1 MNQNQNN
8 QITTI
13 TTPTKVK
20 KNELILTVLPTPHQ
34 EFGSYRDMCIFL
46 GLTPTTGNARMAQLK
61 QLERY
66 FSWTRNGNK
75 YIVGEVYAQPL
86 QYVENR
92 GKSRPLQEY
101 QTLFKTVMLYEP
113 LYGAIKDHPLGEE
126 NNVVSYTKTELRQKL
141 FKLVNKDYYNARK
154 DIRRAGKE
162 LGLDERVIKMGDGKV
177 TDKIGEMNY
186 LRPFEEL
193 EEYGVKVD
201 TGFYVYYI
209 KVGDYLEKNDKI
221 INCRMATEEEEE
233 IIRAAGNIGTWEYEE
248 EYKDLGWEEKMDPE
262 THKEKRGREIL
273 RNKLKIL
280 NGTDD
285 IDKVVGEILAAD
297 MEKEKAPH
305 TEGEARGTVG
315 DAGGIGGTV
324 GGTRE
329 DDKDYNPDGYF
340 EKYVEAVSER
350 IRERRDPEKRG
361 DGFFTRELI
370 EMIKKGDGLNRY
382 ALERGEFW
390 VNIIE
395 KVRFRLPKKSKFTL
409 VANIGSLTDKIMTMP
424 EAQVKLNQYMLDW
437 FDDKADN
444 KWGGFGEKF
453 LNESATGSKDIG
465 GDLKK
470 FAKRY
475 IGLKGVERT
484 YEWQEYGDDEG
495 KRWKVRYA
503 GNKMTFD
510 EENLV
515 LLLGKFGE
523 EKAGGKAVIIWN
535 APLPGLLCTNCKE
548 LVELARG
555 IWTERGWMP
564 IEGYMG
570 GIWDEEK
577 DGGRGEEIGCFILEL
592 GDVGVG
598 VLEGEWE
605 KRKSNF
611 EFF

>member
-1 MNQNQNN
+1 MKDQTNAKRKQSDA
-8 QITTI
+8 IKLTI
-13 TTPTKVK
+13 
-20 KNELILTVLPTPHQ
+20 LPTPHQ
-34 EFGSYRDMCIFL
+34 EFKNYRELVGFL
-46 GLTPTTGNARMAQLK
+46 GLPILEGDSKTYQLK
-61 QLERY
+61 QLSN
-66 FSWTRNGNK
+66 FFTWTKQGNK
-75 YIVGEVYAQPL
+75 FIIEEVYNKPL
-86 QYVENR
+86 ELKSNR

-101 QTLFKTVMLYEP
+101 QTLFKTVMLYEL

-126 NNVVSYTKTELRQKL
+126 SNVVSYTKTELRQKL

-297 MEKEKAPH
+297 MEREKKPH
-305 TEGEARGTVG
+305 TEEAGKAGGQVEGAGTVG
-315 DAGGIGGTV
+315 TGGGT
-324 GGTRE
+324 GGE
-329 DDKDYNPDGYF
+329 GDKDYNPDGYF

-361 DGFFTRELI
+361 DGFFTKELI

-570 GIWDEEK
+570 GICDEEK
-577 DGGRGEEIGCFILEL
+577 DGGRGEEIGCFILDL
-592 GDVGVG
+592 GDVGAKI
-598 VLEGEWE
+598 LKEEWE
-605 KRKSNF
+605 KRKNNF